1 MRRLP
6 YNARLVLLAS
16 FLFLL
21 WFACGF
27 RIQPEESRLWNTV
40 RNGQNALWDKQAQ
53 AGIALSDADDKLR
66 TGLIGAE
73 WSPLTTTLG
82 SLEAKRTSCNPL
94 WAAQFLDW
102 FDKLG
107 LKPGDRIVIYSSSS
121 FPGLLFSAIAAAE
134 SRRLDI
140 LLAVS
145 LGSSTWGANRPEF
158 PWPRMSET
166 LLAGGY
172 IKTRAAFYTPGG
184 AAESGRDLS
193 PESMLMFREISDAEG
208 IPLVIPGTIENA
220 VSFKVQKMIEFEP
233 KLFISIGGSHA
244 NLGDSADAAEIPN
257 GLLLPAG
264 PVSFPTGDGVIA
276 AALSSGI
283 PTLNILN
290 IKKLALESGIPWDP
304 DAFIKMRYRLNPW
317 FALPGLLVFAA
328 VLATHKRWEWEEEK
342 PDSRS

>member
-1 MRRLP
+1 MRRVP
-6 YNARLVLLAS
+6 HNARLVLLAL

-21 WFACGF
+21 WLACGF
-27 RIQPEESRLWNTV
+27 RMLPEEERLWNTV
-40 RNGQNALWDKQAQ
+40 RAGQNALWDKQAQ
-53 AGIALSDADDKLR
+53 AGIELSQADDKLR
-66 TGLIGAE
+66 TGLIGEE

-82 SLEAKRTSCNPL
+82 SLEAKRTAGNPL
-94 WAAQFLDW
+94 WAARFLDW

-134 SRRLDI
+134 SRQLDI

-158 PWPRMSET
+158 TWPQMSQT

-172 IKTRAAFYTPGG
+172 IKTRPAFYTPGG

-193 PESMLMFREISDAEG
+193 PEAMRTFREMSDAEG
-208 IPLVIPGTIENA
+208 TPLVIPGTIENA
-220 VSFKVQKMIEFEP
+220 VSYKVQKMTEFAP
-233 KLFISIGGSHA
+233 RLFISIGGSHA
-244 NLGDSADAAEIPN
+244 NLGDSAEAADIPA
-257 GLLLPAG
+257 GLLLPEGSA
-264 PVSFPTGDGVIA
+264 SYPTGDGVIA

-290 IKKLALESGIPWDP
+290 IKKLAIEGGIPWDA
-304 DAFIKMRYRLNPW
+304 DKFLKMRYRLNPL
-317 FALPGLLVFAA
+317 FALLGLMAFSA
-328 VLATHKRWEWEEEK
+328 VLATHKRWQWEEEK
-342 PDSRS
+342 RDF

>member
-16 FLFLL
+16 FLLLL
-21 WFACGF
+21 WLACGF
-27 RIQPEESRLWNTV
+27 RMPPEEDHLWNTV
-40 RNGQNALWDKQAQ
+40 LGGQDVLWNRQTQ
-53 AGIALSDADDKLR
+53 AGVQLSPEDDKLK
-66 TGLIGAE
+66 TGLIGVE

-82 SLEAKRTSCNPL
+82 SLEAKRTACNPL

-134 SRRLDI
+134 YRQLEI

-158 PWPRMSET
+158 SWPLMSEA
-166 LLAGGY
+166 LLAAGY
-172 IKTRAAFYTPGG
+172 IKTRPAFYTPGG

-193 PESMLMFREISDAEG
+193 PEIMRLLREISDAEG
-208 IPLVIPGTIENA
+208 TALVIPGTIENA
-220 VSFKVQKMIEFEP
+220 VSYKSQKMIEFKP

-244 NLGDSADAAEIPN
+244 NLGDSEDAADIPN
-257 GLLLPAG
+257 GLLLPADSASYPIG
-264 PVSFPTGDGVIA
+264 GGVIA

-283 PTLNILN
+283 PTLNMLN
-290 IKKLALESGIPWDP
+290 VKKLALESGIQWDP
-304 DAFIKMRYRLNPW
+304 NIFLKMRHRLNPL
-317 FALPGLLVFAA
+317 FALLGLLVFSA
-328 VLATHKRWEWEEEK
+328 VLATHKRWEWEKTK
-342 PDSRS
+342 PDL